1 MSSTHVQAPGP
12 SSVYLAHKYTMANAD
27 GSPIIP
33 SPKISRDL
41 MRVTGVLQ
49 DMQDMQDTGELQPMS
64 PGGPPVAFVAGGPM

>member
-1 MSSTHVQAPGP
+1 
-12 SSVYLAHKYTMANAD
+12 MANAD

>member
-1 MSSTHVQAPGP
+1 MPGP

-41 MRVTGVLQ
+41 MCVAGVL
-49 DMQDMQDTGELQPMS
+49 QDMQDTGELQPMS